1 MTGFYRKGQMG
12 SSGSFGGSG
21 NAGGGA
27 TDRLY
32 NAKFYNGAGSGP
44 YNITTGMDLTS
55 SGGMILL
62 KSLNVGSL
70 SSWGVFDTERGA
82 TKVLQLSTVNYEF
95 TESTS
100 LTGFTSTGFTL
111 GGYNYYNNNATHYIA
126 YTFKKAEKFFDVVTY
141 TGNGS
146 NRTINHNLNC
156 EPGMIWVKKRN
167 GSDSNYG
174 NWEVYHKYGITG
186 GGNAAYYYSHLSNT
200 GSFTADSTMW
210 NNTMP
215 TTTEFSVGTNA
226 TVNQQNSTY
235 VAYLFAH
242 DPSASGQIKM
252 GEWSNSASA
261 VIKPNEFG
269 WEADL
274 CMVKTKQNGDPFN
287 LLDYDRGWSLK
298 SSRYL
303 RFSDTNF
310 SRLLDESDVIFAPLE
325 KGFYEG
331 AGKGIAKYYSPSNH
345 TNKTMIYMAIRKGD
359 LDNVGDIS
367 GTLTSSDTGAKT
379 VFYPS
384 QSSAGQTPAFLNAE
398 LTRTP
403 EVDMAINS
411 DSVITSPSVYTMN
424 RPVGS
429 GALRMSSQSYA
440 LGQSSNLKFGPQHQT
455 TAYNANDVGQGY
467 ATGRSSDHRGY
478 MWKRAKG
485 FCDIV
490 TYLGD
495 TSATL
500 PDGNSVKTVSHKL
513 NKVPS
518 MIWVKSYLNLNSGA
532 PQLSWFVWSNQLTNN
547 NYALILNANDAE
559 STANGNL
566 WNNTAPTSSA
576 FTVCNVAS
584 GAVNLA
590 NVLYVAYVFGDVAG
604 VSKVGKY
611 TGAGGST
618 QVTVD
623 CGFSSGVDFI
633 LIKRLDYNGE
643 WYIFDRKNTGIN
655 VGNDGAYSWLSSTNT
670 DITYNVTGGDMVEQT
685 TAGFKVMGNS
695 PATINVS
702 GATYL
707 FYAIAKTS

>member
-1 MTGFYRKGQMG
+1 MQMG
-12 SSGSFGGSG
+12 SSG
-21 NAGGGA
+21 NVGGGA
-27 TDRLY
+27 TDKLY
-32 NAKFYNGAGSGP
+32 NTQFYNGNDS
-44 YNITTGMDLTS
+44 NRTITTGMDLTL
-55 SGGMILL
+55 SGGMVLL
-62 KSLNVGSL
+62 KSLDQGQG
-70 SSWGVFDTERGA
+70 WGLFDTERGV
-82 TKVLQLSTVNYEF
+82 TKLIQPNVISQEETQSN
-95 TESTS
+95 S

-111 GGYNYYNNNATHYIA
+111 GSYGNFNNNGTHYIA

-146 NRTINHNLNC
+146 NRTISHNLNC
-156 EPGMIWVKKRN
+156 EPGMIWVKKLL
-167 GSDSNYG
+167 GSDANYG
-174 NWEVYHKYGITG
+174 NWQVYHKYGATSG
-186 GGNAAYYYSHLSNT
+186 GTTAAQSYAQLTNT
-200 GSFTADSTMW
+200 GYFTSGSDRW

-215 TTTEFSVGTNA
+215 TTTEFSVGTNI
-226 TVNQQNSTY
+226 TVNQLNSTY

-242 DPSASGQIKM
+242 DPSASGQIKV
-252 GEWSNSASA
+252 GEWSTSAST
-261 VIKPNEFG
+261 VYKPNEFG

-274 CMVKTKQNGDPFN
+274 CMVKTKQNADPWNVF
-287 LLDYDRGWSLK
+287 DYDRGWSLK
-298 SSRYL
+298 NSRML
-303 RFSDTNF
+303 RFSDSNP
-310 SRLLDESDVIFAPLE
+310 SQMRDESDIIFAPLE

-331 AGKGIAKYYSPSNH
+331 AGKGIAKYYSPSNY

-384 QSSAGQTPAFLNAE
+384 HGTTQIPAFSNAE

-403 EVDMAINS
+403 DVDMAIVS
-411 DSVITSPSVYTMN
+411 DSVITSPHVYTMN

-440 LGQSSNLKFGPQHQT
+440 LNYDANLRFSVKHVT
-455 TAYNANDVGQGY
+455 TTPNAGDVGQGF
-467 ATGRSSDHRGY
+467 GRGLSTDYRGY

-500 PDGNSVKTVSHKL
+500 ADGNSVKTVSHKL

-532 PQLSWFVWSNQLTNN
+532 SQLSWFVWSNQLTNN

-633 LIKRLDYNGE
+633 LIKRLDNNGE